1 MNKTTLYIGLNDKE
15 SKRQEIN
22 TSEAIKILSN
32 MLKDIG
38 GATIYEATG
47 IYTHENG
54 DIIIE
59 NTLRVEL
66 IEVNQEMLKY
76 KIGLIKQMLN
86 QESIILQQENIN
98 TTIL

>member
-32 MLKDIG
+32 LLLDIG
-38 GATIYEATG
+38 GATIYNATG

-66 IEVNQEMLKY
+66 FEINQQTLKNKIE
-76 KIGLIKQMLN
+76 IIKQVLN
-86 QESIILQQENIN
+86 QESIIIQQENVN